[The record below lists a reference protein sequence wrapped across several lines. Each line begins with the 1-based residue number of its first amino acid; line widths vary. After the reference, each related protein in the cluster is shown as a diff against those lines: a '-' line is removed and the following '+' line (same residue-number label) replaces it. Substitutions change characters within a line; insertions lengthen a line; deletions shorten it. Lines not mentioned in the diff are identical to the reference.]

1 MSKQQKNSKHDR
13 LTGEEAWVAAF
24 GDIDHQPLLD
34 GFGISLP
41 PDALRLALT
50 HRSFANEN
58 GMLPNNE
65 RLEFL
70 GDAVLGLSVAERLYR
85 DYPDRTESEIS
96 KMRAGVVNMYA
107 LADVA
112 REIGLGDH
120 VLLGR
125 GEQLTNGKDKN
136 SILADTTEAM
146 LGAIYLEHGFQTAKD
161 VILRL
166 FKSRIESAP
175 TVGLHMDWKTE
186 LLEKI
191 AGRGLGEPEYNTTI
205 SGPAH
210 DPHFTSTVSLQG
222 KVWGHGEGHT
232 KKEAE
237 HHAAREAHD
246 AL

>member
-24 GDIDHQPLLD
+24 GDVDHQPLLD
-34 GFGISLP
+34 GFGVSLP
-41 PDALRLALT
+41 ADVLRLALT

>member
-24 GDIDHQPLLD
+24 GDVDHQPLLD
-34 GFGISLP
+34 GFGVSLP
-41 PDALRLALT
+41 ADVLRLALT

-210 DPHFTSTVSLQG
+210 DPQFTSTVSLQG

>member
-1 MSKQQKNSKHDR
+1 MAKQSKSAKQER
-13 LTGEEAWVAAF
+13 LTGEEAWNHAF
-24 GDIDHQPLLD
+24 CSVDHQPLLD
-34 GFGISLP
+34 GFGVSLSD
-41 PDALRLALT
+41 DALRLALT

-70 GDAVLGLSVAERLYR
+70 GDAVLGLSVAERLYLAF
-85 DYPDRTESEIS
+85 PERTESEIS

-120 VLLGR
+120 IVLGR

-146 LGAIYLEHGFQTAKD
+146 LGAIYLEHGFQTAKE

-166 FKSRIESAP
+166 FESRIEAAP
-175 TVGLHMDWKTE
+175 TVGLHMDWKTG

-191 AGRGLGEPEYNTTI
+191 AGRGLGEPVYETTC

-210 DPHFTSTVSLQG
+210 DPHFTSTVSLRG
-222 KVWGHGEGHT
+222 TVWGHGEGHT

-237 HHAAREAHD
+237 HHAARDAHD

>member
-1 MSKQQKNSKHDR
+1 MSKQKNSKHER
-13 LTGEEAWVAAF
+13 LTGEGAWAAAF
-24 GDIDHQPLLD
+24 GHVDHQPLLD
-34 GFGISLP
+34 GFGVSLP
-41 PDALRLALT
+41 ADALRLALT

-85 DYPDRTESEIS
+85 EYPDRTESEIS

-107 LADVA
+107 LADAA

-191 AGRGLGEPEYNTTI
+191 AGRGLGEPEYDTTI

>member
-1 MSKQQKNSKHDR
+1 
-13 LTGEEAWVAAF
+13 
-24 GDIDHQPLLD
+24 
-34 GFGISLP
+34 
-41 PDALRLALT
+41 
-50 HRSFANEN
+50 
-58 GMLPNNE
+58 
-65 RLEFL
+65 
-70 GDAVLGLSVAERLYR
+70 
-85 DYPDRTESEIS
+85 
-96 KMRAGVVNMYA
+96 MRAGVVNMYA

-237 HHAAREAHD
+237 HHAAREAND